1 MVRLSGH
8 GKDPI
13 EGQGQLSNGNW
24 VSFLIKRKK
33 GFEGEQKNVEQN
45 NAFINA
51 DPVQVLNDMGE
62 RWFPNSAYGWL
73 EKPEQKAILFK
84 NVTLWTNENEGVVKN
99 SSLAILDGKIIAVGN
114 NAVKEI
120 KDKYAFEIID
130 GSGKHLS
137 SE

>member
-33 GFEGEQKNVEQN
+33 GLKRTKNVEQN

-84 NVTLWTNENEGVVKN
+84 NVTLWTNEKRGC
-99 SSLAILDGKIIAVGN
+99 
-114 NAVKEI
+114 
-120 KDKYAFEIID
+120 
-130 GSGKHLS
+130 
-137 SE
+137 